1 MAKTKGPTPNEKAAA
16 NLQKA
21 AAPSPATSDGR
32 PVRQAKSTAYKN
44 QVWMAE
50 KSTNRKRAASN
61 NAESEH
67 IKMPRIVTSDAK
79 SNTKVVSA
87 SELFD
92 SDNDI
97 AALSGDSN
105 KHGTGDDSDDN
116 LDASDDDL
124 KSLKADKKK
133 LKEVLDLEISFS
145 LWLEV
150 SALLIS
156 SHVKRPQFG
165 TSDTDDDS
173 DEPRTTRAAVSD
185 RDDDMKATQKTHYRT
200 PAPDKSKKTIKH
212 KKPTWRDSTE
222 DMSDTLVTA
231 SNPKLVRTREED
243 WPLSSWIIYSTSG
256 KVNLTD
262 QQAHM
267 QNMLRASITRILE
280 YLVFENA
287 YPDLEHRRKITGD
300 ILLAC
305 TDDWLQCHFRNNV
318 RKVAQAHVA
327 SHYGLIKGAD
337 MKVADLLKKNM
348 FMYPVNSKDE
358 PIRSKS
364 YQAPAILDTIAEA
377 FFVDDAS
384 VGVKF
389 HEKLVSTVEDRLDER
404 ELPVAMV
411 ALAGTAV
418 RSVIM
423 QYSSEKYDRDF
434 NCELY
439 SGIYKTLVGILN
451 VCARSIDFLVILL
464 IVCDLETDEALM
476 FLDIDAMPES
486 EE

>member
-1 MAKTKGPTPNEKAAA
+1 MEKTKGPTPSKKAAAMRAA

-21 AAPSPATSDGR
+21 AAPSPATSDGQ
-32 PVRQAKSTAYKN
+32 PVQQAKSTAYKN

-61 NAESEH
+61 NAKSEH
-67 IKMPRIVTSDAK
+67 IKMPQIVTSDVK

-97 AALSGDSN
+97 GALSGESDE
-105 KHGTGDDSDDN
+105 HGTGDDSDDN
-116 LDASDDDL
+116 LDVSDDDL

-133 LKEVLDLEISFS
+133 LKEVLDLEQ
-145 LWLEV
+145 
-150 SALLIS
+150 
-156 SHVKRPQFG
+156 PQFVNCAR
-165 TSDTDDDS
+165 S
-173 DEPRTTRAAVSD
+173 
-185 RDDDMKATQKTHYRT
+185 
-200 PAPDKSKKTIKH
+200 KSTG
-212 KKPTWRDSTE
+212 SEFTE
-222 DMSDTLVTA
+222 DTSDTLVTA
-231 SNPKLVRTREED
+231 SNLKLVRMREED

-262 QQAHM
+262 QQARM
-267 QNMLRASITRILE
+267 QDMLRASITRILE

-287 YPDLEHRRKITGD
+287 YPDLEHWWKITGD
-300 ILLAC
+300 ILLTC
-305 TDDWLQCHFRNNV
+305 TDDQPEFEAVRSRLMKDAKYPKGRISHFRNN
-318 RKVAQAHVA
+318 
-327 SHYGLIKGAD
+327 GLIKGAD
-337 MKVADLLKKNM
+337 MKVTDLLKKKM
-348 FMYPVNSKDE
+348 FIYPVNSKDE
-358 PIRSKS
+358 PIRSKP

-377 FFVDDAS
+377 FFVDDTS

-389 HEKLVSTVEDRLDER
+389 HEKLVSTVEDRPDER

-411 ALAGTAV
+411 ALTGTAV

-439 SGIYKTLVGILN
+439 SGIYKTLIGILN
-451 VCARSIDFLVILL
+451 GIFDTSERKYHVLMHSVYKTVYGSKANVVCN
-464 IVCDLETDEALM
+464 LETDEALM
-476 FLDIDAMPES
+476 FLDIDAMPEL

>member
-1 MAKTKGPTPNEKAAA
+1 M
-16 NLQKA
+16 
-21 AAPSPATSDGR
+21 
-32 PVRQAKSTAYKN
+32 
-44 QVWMAE
+44 
-50 KSTNRKRAASN
+50 
-61 NAESEH
+61 
-67 IKMPRIVTSDAK
+67 
-79 SNTKVVSA
+79 
-87 SELFD
+87 
-92 SDNDI
+92 
-97 AALSGDSN
+97 
-105 KHGTGDDSDDN
+105 
-116 LDASDDDL
+116 
-124 KSLKADKKK
+124 
-133 LKEVLDLEISFS
+133 
-145 LWLEV
+145 
-150 SALLIS
+150 
-156 SHVKRPQFG
+156 
-165 TSDTDDDS
+165 
-173 DEPRTTRAAVSD
+173 
-185 RDDDMKATQKTHYRT
+185 
-200 PAPDKSKKTIKH
+200 
-212 KKPTWRDSTE
+212 
-222 DMSDTLVTA
+222 
-231 SNPKLVRTREED
+231 REED

-267 QNMLRASITRILE
+267 QDMLRASITRILE

-305 TDDWLQCHFRNNV
+305 TDDRPEFEAVRSRLMKDAKYVRALASVPEGRISHFRNNV

-337 MKVADLLKKNM
+337 TKVADLLKKNM
-348 FMYPVNSKDE
+348 FIYPVNSK
-358 PIRSKS
+358 P

-377 FFVDDAS
+377 FFVDNAS

-451 VCARSIDFLVILL
+451 GIFDTSERKYHV
-464 IVCDLETDEALM
+464 LM
-476 FLDIDAMPES
+476 HS
-486 EE
+486 VYKTV